1 VTSAEPLGVSAG
13 GAAARTLEVPMSASG
28 WVQIWSSPTTRLV
41 AKFVALVIE
50 LLLDLASSA
59 AVCRRGTRRILGM

>member
-1 VTSAEPLGVSAG
+1 
-13 GAAARTLEVPMSASG
+13 MSASG